1 MGGVEFEDREVR
13 LLSED
18 LMRAAATAPAETRKI
33 VAKGSL
39 QIKTDAR
46 RRASTI
52 AHVPSLPSS
61 ITYDTHQTP
70 SGAWGEIGPEQN
82 RRGGPLAPFVEN
94 EYGTVWSAPQPFM
107 APAARAEEP
116 RFEKAMQDLAVR
128 LVEGK

>member
-13 LLSED
+13 ILGDDFAE
-18 LMRAAATAPAETRKI
+18 AAAMLPAETRKV

-39 QIKTDAR
+39 NIKTDAR

-70 SGAWGEIGPEQN
+70 TGAWGEIGPEQE
-82 RRGGPLAPFVEN
+82 RRGGKFAHFVEN
-94 EYGTVWSAPQPFM
+94 EYGTTWSAPQPFM

-116 RFEKAMQDLAVR
+116 RFEKAMQDLAVK
-128 LVEGK
+128 LLEGK